1 MSLERQAKPQEKS
14 LPFLLSCY
22 PGWALPY
29 LGPPASFPTSR
40 TSPPFPLL
48 PPETSGSEGLRQV
61 SPARCPLPS
70 VLAGVE
76 PQGQQGPKER
86 KSVPMLCSL
95 PPLGLLEWPPTA
107 PGPWAMTGMH
117 PTLLPTGGRPRC
129 SRAWTPS
136 LPSRLPSPHLH
147 PAPSGRLPMLP
158 PACVRG
164 HRPGSTEGAPSA
176 LAAGLPKGS
185 MSPEGRHTASGWPSE
200 PSTVSGS

>member
-1 MSLERQAKPQEKS
+1 M
-14 LPFLLSCY
+14 
-22 PGWALPY
+22 PY

-48 PPETSGSEGLRQV
+48 PPETSGSQGLRQV

-107 PGPWAMTGMH
+107 PGPWAMTGTH
-117 PTLLPTGGRPRC
+117 PTLRPTGGRPRC
-129 SRAWTPS
+129 GGPG
-136 LPSRLPSPHLH
+136 PHPSPHTCHLLTCIQ
-147 PAPSGRLPMLP
+147 PPSGRLPMLP
-158 PACVRG
+158 PACARG
-164 HRPGSTEGAPSA
+164 HRPGRQRE
-176 LAAGLPKGS
+176 LLLP
-185 MSPEGRHTASGWPSE
+185 WLQ
-200 PSTVSGS
+200 VSLRVP